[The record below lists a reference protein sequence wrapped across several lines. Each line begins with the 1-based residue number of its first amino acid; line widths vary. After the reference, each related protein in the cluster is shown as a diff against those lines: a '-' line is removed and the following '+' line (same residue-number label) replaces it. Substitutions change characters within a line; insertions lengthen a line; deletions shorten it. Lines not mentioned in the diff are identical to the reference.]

1 MCLGTAVLTSGVA
14 RASTTLVLSDTI
26 TFSGIVRRGRLE
38 TIIQVQKCSLTSDG
52 EQGAFVC
59 QAQGTVN
66 NFGPPTGTFNSQS
79 ADGQIQAN
87 FFESVA
93 TNGTFKW
100 KGSATE
106 MDAPDPGQ
114 PQPAPYTAAFKG
126 FVTETGGG
134 PLPVTITGKLKVRES
149 PTSP

>member
-1 MCLGTAVLTSGVA
+1 MCIGTGALTTGVA
-14 RASTTLVLSDTI
+14 HASTTLVLSDTI
-26 TFSGIVRRGRLE
+26 TFSGIVHRGRVE
-38 TIIQVQKCSLTSDG
+38 TIIEVQKCSLTSDG

-59 QAQGTVN
+59 QAQGTVSN
-66 NFGPPTGTFNSQS
+66 LIPFGNFNSQS
-79 ADGQIQAN
+79 ADGQIQASFN
-87 FFESVA
+87 ESVA

-114 PQPAPYTAAFKG
+114 PQPAPYRAAFKG

-134 PLPVTITGKLKVRES
+134 PLPVTITGKLKVWES
-149 PTSP
+149 VTSP